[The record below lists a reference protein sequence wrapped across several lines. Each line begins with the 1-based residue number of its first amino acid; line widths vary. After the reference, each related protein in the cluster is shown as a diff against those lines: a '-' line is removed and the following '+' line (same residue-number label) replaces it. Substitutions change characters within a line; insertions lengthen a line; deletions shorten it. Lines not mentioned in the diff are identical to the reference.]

1 MLIIWRFILLLIL
14 FLAALICFPDYPNT
28 ALVSIFMMFMVA
40 FTAVLILTF
49 IFSLLMIG
57 RSNTFNH
64 FFDIVIILV
73 IGYLILTS
81 LEQTDGVKPLDKLKN
96 GNYPTQETII
106 KGIKRFN
113 FRSIDIEKE
122 IKNTT
127 NELKNTTDKIERIV
141 VKEAKG

>member
-1 MLIIWRFILLLIL
+1 MIIIWRFILLLVV

-28 ALVSIFMMFMVA
+28 ALVPVFMMFMVS

-57 RSNTFNH
+57 KSNTFNH
-64 FFDIVIILV
+64 FFDIIIVLV
-73 IGYLILTS
+73 IGYLILIS
-81 LEQTDGVKPLDKLKN
+81 LEQTDGIKPFDKLRN
-96 GNYPTQETII
+96 GNYPTEETII
-106 KGIKRFN
+106 KGVKKLN
-113 FRSIDIEKE
+113 FKSSDIEKE

-127 NELKNTTDKIERIV
+127 QELKNTTDKIERIV